1 MRILVLTHEFPPIG
15 GGGGQAAE
23 DIARVLARRGH
34 EVRVLTAH
42 LRGLPR
48 RECRQQV
55 EVLRVS
61 SGRHSTYKAGFATM
75 AGYLL
80 AGAAR
85 GLPLLRQWRPELIHV
100 HFAVPAGVLAWF
112 LSRLTGIPYVLTA
125 HLGDVPG
132 GVPDKTG
139 RWFRFVYPF
148 TPAIWRRATRVVAV
162 STFTRDLALRHYPV
176 AIQVVP
182 NGVDLTALYPAPASR
197 EATPRIVFAG
207 RFVTQKNPLQVVRSL
222 AALRDLPWNC
232 TMLGDGPL
240 RPAVEQEIAAQGL
253 SERITLTGWVTP
265 QEVRA
270 HFERS
275 AILFMPSRSEGL
287 PVVGVQ
293 ALAMGLAIVASRV
306 GGFVDVVEP
315 GRNGALHD
323 PDDAA
328 GMLQSLRALLAD
340 TTALAQAQACSR
352 EIAQRFDLE
361 AVASSY
367 ETIFAE
373 VVAR

>member
-61 SGRHSTYKAGFATM
+61 SGRHRAYKAGFATM

-100 HFAVPAGVLAWF
+100 HFAVPAGGLAWF